1 MSKAD
6 AGAFRDALLW
16 PPETVIVATV
26 ARMEPRKNQ
35 AIVIRAIAELRSE
48 GIPLAYICAGDGE
61 EHSRLV
67 ETARSLGIEQ
77 WVRFPGAVSDGE
89 KVSILAAA
97 DVHAMP
103 SIRHG
108 SMIEGFGISFMEAA
122 ATGTPS
128 IAGNVGGQS
137 EAVLDGRTG
146 LVIDGSSLSEVRS
159 ALRCLTLDP
168 ALRERMGREGK
179 KWAAANDW
187 ASIVQRTQAAIQ
199 RIL

>member
-1 MSKAD
+1 
-6 AGAFRDALLW
+6 
-16 PPETVIVATV
+16 
-26 ARMEPRKNQ
+26 
-35 AIVIRAIAELRSE
+35 
-48 GIPLAYICAGDGE
+48 
-61 EHSRLV
+61 
-67 ETARSLGIEQ
+67 
-77 WVRFPGAVSDGE
+77 
-89 KVSILAAA
+89 
-97 DVHAMP
+97 MP